1 MVVANMAM
9 VWGRLGARVICPY
22 CGIDLGHE
30 SATGR
35 SRLGAPG
42 KRNPISHFFQ
52 LQVSRDGVPEY
63 ENAMLR
69 HESTPMG
76 AAYKCEVASYPS
88 IICTETAPAL
98 LWLKAAIAA
107 CRSEGA
113 TAAGVK

>member
-1 MVVANMAM
+1 MSLLRN
-9 VWGRLGARVICPY
+9 RLGSRVRHRQVAIGCARQAEPNK
-22 CGIDLGHE
+22 
-30 SATGR
+30 
-35 SRLGAPG
+35 PG

-63 ENAMLR
+63 ENAMLG